1 MIVSSSL
8 SQLLTTSK
16 TAKVLHPPEIADK
29 SLFWNI
35 LLITPTRSR
44 FCRPFP
50 KRNDCFQEFDSIPG
64 GEGGIPPVAPRAVHE
79 GINGFD
85 NQSTNMCPV
94 PQRMARRLEG
104 WRWAKGE
111 PRSSDCVFSPVARV
125 GECASSERLHVAQW
139 PTPPQ
144 NPPSRVRRAADIIK
158 HLQ

>member
-1 MIVSSSL
+1 MWSRPRFCTIPLKRKRDSCSPRQPRLSGSLIERVIVSSSL

-16 TAKVLHPPEIADK
+16 TATVLHPPKIADK

-50 KRNDCFQEFDSIPG
+50 KRNDCFQEFDSIP

-111 PRSSDCVFSPVARV
+111 PRRSACGFSPVARAW
-125 GECASSERLHVAQW
+125 GKE
-139 PTPPQ
+139 
-144 NPPSRVRRAADIIK
+144 
-158 HLQ
+158 